1 MDAGDGS
8 ASGDVADVEDSC
20 AIKSCNGATPCQT
33 LGSTSVTFTD
43 ADGNEIEMAAQI
55 DASLPSDGEDAPA
68 KLFAEF

>member
-20 AIKSCNGATPCQT
+20 AITSCNGATPCQT
-33 LGSTSVTFTD
+33 LGSTSVTWTEAEFWQ
-43 ADGNEIEMAAQI
+43 IELAAQI

>member
-55 DASLPSDGEDAPA
+55 DASLPDNSDGQ
-68 KLFAEF
+68 LFAEF